1 MLNALV
7 RVIIYV
13 RSKGECLKSRSKG
26 LFMELKNL
34 TICNA
39 NTVKPLYIL
48 LVCTVFLQ
56 ILCLVQ

>member
-13 RSKGECLKSRSKG
+13 RSKG

-34 TICNA
+34 TICNT
-39 NTVKPLYIL
+39 NTVKPLYNL
-48 LVCTVFLQ
+48 LACAVFLQ